1 MNQTNLLSLG
11 GELTFN
17 CPAISRCVLTMNTA
31 GQTVRRLWWMREED
45 NPPFYVQKLPLA
57 VVVFL
62 LSCARSQLVTVLC
75 LLQFFL
81 IRFSVNP
88 VYGFLNCT
96 KISFPSWTCSWNSSC
111 ICPATINS
119 TSQLWF
125 HDSWIT
131 LAWICSEYYY
141 IALTGGDYGL
151 A

>member
-1 MNQTNLLSLG
+1 
-11 GELTFN
+11 
-17 CPAISRCVLTMNTA
+17 
-31 GQTVRRLWWMREED
+31 MRGED

-96 KISFPSWTCSWNSSC
+96 KISFPS
-111 ICPATINS
+111 
-119 TSQLWF
+119 
-125 HDSWIT
+125 
-131 LAWICSEYYY
+131 
-141 IALTGGDYGL
+141 
-151 A
+151 